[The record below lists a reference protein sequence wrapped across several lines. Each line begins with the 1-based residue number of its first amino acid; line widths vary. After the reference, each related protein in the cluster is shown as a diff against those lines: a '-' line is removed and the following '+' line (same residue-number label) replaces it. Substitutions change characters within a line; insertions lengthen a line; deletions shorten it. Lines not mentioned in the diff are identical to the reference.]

1 MVLSRVPGSEAKRKG
16 TQKLIVFD
24 SLKTKQRGRA
34 QFGHGLLL
42 SPDVI
47 RQVGI
52 GPPAELVE
60 PIHAEVEPDGSLQAA
75 AAQDI
80 HLNDAGLLVR
90 RQARRTD
97 RLRGPAWGH
106 AGKQRS
112 DLPVLYVHLVAGLA
126 GHGGAVRMSP
136 SSGLPPLKLLARPV
150 GPGLPDVFFKSPMET
165 TGALCVSILSA
176 ARMDIGSP
184 NPGFSLCLTTRIVF
198 FPRFEADNRNPSFA
212 AEFFR
217 TLPVIFIVF

>member
-1 MVLSRVPGSEAKRKG
+1 MNKARS
-16 TQKLIVFD
+16 
-24 SLKTKQRGRA
+24 RA
-34 QFGHGLLL
+34 QIGHGLLL
-42 SPDVI
+42 SPDII
-47 RQVGI
+47 RQVSV

-60 PIHAEVEPDGSLQAA
+60 PVHAEIEPGSGLQAA

-106 AGKQRS
+106 AGEQRS

-136 SSGLPPLKLLARPV
+136 SSGLPPLK
-150 GPGLPDVFFKSPMET
+150 F
-165 TGALCVSILSA
+165 
-176 ARMDIGSP
+176 
-184 NPGFSLCLTTRIVF
+184 
-198 FPRFEADNRNPSFA
+198 
-212 AEFFR
+212 
-217 TLPVIFIVF
+217 